1 MINNTFGVIVTNRS
15 FFPAHLVTEEREKI
29 LKKLRSMGCEAII
42 VSEQDTPL
50 GAVRTLSDAKICAE
64 LFKKNRDRIDGIIV
78 ILPNFGEEVGVAT
91 AIDLARLDVPVLVQ
105 ACDDSMDKMDIAN
118 RRDAFCGKLSLC
130 NNLYQRNIKFTN
142 TTLHTCEIN
151 SDFFTADIERFGA
164 ICRVVKGVSA
174 ARLGAI
180 GTRPDPFHTVRFSEK
195 LLQASGITVCIADM
209 SDIMA
214 KAVSM
219 EMTAEVRDKIK
230 EIRAYGRIPD
240 FISDEKVMKQAKL
253 CIVLENWVRENECD
267 ASAIQCWDS
276 IQNNYGCATCLAMS
290 MMGEKHLPSA
300 CEMDVTG
307 ALTMLAL
314 NLASGRPSAYLDWN
328 NNFTDDTN
336 KCVNLHCSNFPKSF
350 FGDGEIE
357 ISNLD
362 VLSATIDADKCFG
375 ACKAQVTEGP
385 MTFAKI
391 TTDDKNG
398 KIKAYIGEG
407 EFLKD
412 QVGTPGGVALCKVDG
427 LQQLLQYLC
436 KNGFE
441 HHVAMN
447 RSLSAD
453 ILEEALGNYLGW
465 EVYRHRNK

>member
-1 MINNTFGVIVTNRS
+1 MINSTFGVIVTNRS
-15 FFPAHLVTEEREKI
+15 FFPAYLVTEARAKI
-29 LKKLRSMGCEAII
+29 LKKLEDMGCKAII
-42 VSEQDTPL
+42 VSEEDTPL
-50 GAVRTLSDAKICAE
+50 GAVRTLSDAKKCAE
-64 LFKKNRDRIDGIIV
+64 LFRKNQDNIDGIIV

-91 AIDLARLDVPVLVQ
+91 AIDLARLNVPVLVQ
-105 ACDDSMDKMDIAN
+105 ACDDSLDNMDISN

-142 TTLHTCEIN
+142 TSLHTCDIDSEV
-151 SDFFTADIERFGA
+151 FTADLERFA
-164 ICRVVKGVSA
+164 AVCRVVKGITSA
-174 ARLGAI
+174 RVGAI

-195 LLQASGITVCIADM
+195 LLQAYGITVCVVDMAD
-209 SDIMA
+209 IIA
-214 KAVSM
+214 KADSM
-219 EMTAEVRDKIK
+219 ERSEDVEAKIK
-230 EIRAYGRIPD
+230 EIKSYGRIPSS
-240 FISDEKVMKQAKL
+240 ISEEKIEKQAKL

-290 MMGEKHLPSA
+290 MMGEKNLPSA

-314 NLASGRPSAYLDWN
+314 NLASGSPSAYLDWN
-328 NNFTDDTN
+328 NNYTDDRN
-336 KCVNLHCSNFPKSF
+336 RCVSLHCSNFPKSF
-350 FGDGEIE
+350 FGDVEIE

-362 VLSATIDADKCFG
+362 VLSTTIGKEKCFG
-375 ACKAQVTEGP
+375 ACKAQVTAGP

-398 KIKAYIGEG
+398 RIKAYIGEG

-412 QVGTPGGVALCKVDG
+412 PVATLGGVALCQVDG
-427 LQQLLQYLC
+427 LQELLGYMC

-441 HHVAMN
+441 HHVAMS

-453 ILEEALGNYLGW
+453 ILEEAFNNYLGW
-465 EVYRHRNK
+465 DVYRHRA

>member
-1 MINNTFGVIVTNRS
+1 MINNTFGIIVTNRS
-15 FFPAHLVTEEREKI
+15 FFPAHLVTEERAKI

-50 GAVRTLSDAKICAE
+50 GAVRTLSDAKICAD
-64 LFKKNRDRIDGIIV
+64 LFKKNRDNIDGIIV

-105 ACDDSMDKMDIAN
+105 ACDDSVDKMDIAN

-142 TTLHTCEIN
+142 TTLHTCEID
-151 SDFFTADIERFGA
+151 SDVFTADLERFGA
-164 ICRVVKGVSA
+164 ICRVVKGVST

-180 GTRPDPFHTVRFSEK
+180 GARPDPFHTVRFSEK

-290 MMGEKHLPSA
+290 MMGEKNLPSA

-314 NLASGRPSAYLDWN
+314 NLASGSPSAYLDWN
-328 NNFTDDTN
+328 NNFTDDRN

-350 FGDGEIE
+350 FGDVEME

-407 EFLKD
+407 EMLKD

-427 LQQLLQYLC
+427 LQQLLQYMC

-441 HHVAMN
+441 HHVAMS
-447 RSLSAD
+447 RSLTAD
-453 ILEEALGNYLGW
+453 VLEEAFGNYLGW
-465 EVYRHRNK
+465 EVYRHRE

>member
-1 MINNTFGVIVTNRS
+1 MINNTFGIIVTNRS
-15 FFPAHLVTEEREKI
+15 FFPAHLVTEERAKI

-50 GAVRTLSDAKICAE
+50 GAVRTLSDAKICAD
-64 LFKKNRDRIDGIIV
+64 LFKKNRDNIDGIIV

-105 ACDDSMDKMDIAN
+105 ACDDSVDKMDIAN

-142 TTLHTCEIN
+142 TTLHTCEID
-151 SDFFTADIERFGA
+151 SDVFTADLERFGA
-164 ICRVVKGVSA
+164 ICRVVKGVST

-180 GTRPDPFHTVRFSEK
+180 GARPDPFHTVRFSEK
-195 LLQASGITVCIADM
+195 LLQASGITVCVADM
-209 SDIMA
+209 SDIIS

-219 EMTAEVRDKIK
+219 EMSDEVGEKIR

-240 FISDEKVMKQAKL
+240 SISDEKVVKQAKL

-290 MMGEKHLPSA
+290 MMGEKNLPSA

-314 NLASGRPSAYLDWN
+314 NLASGSPSAYLDWN
-328 NNFTDDTN
+328 NNFTDDRN

-350 FGDGEIE
+350 FGDVEME

-407 EFLKD
+407 EMLKD

-427 LQQLLQYLC
+427 LQQLLQYMC

-441 HHVAMN
+441 HHVAMS
-447 RSLSAD
+447 RSLTAD
-453 ILEEALGNYLGW
+453 VLEEAFGNYLGW
-465 EVYRHRNK
+465 EVYRHRE

>member
-29 LKKLRSMGCEAII
+29 LKKLSSMGCEAII

-151 SDFFTADIERFGA
+151 SDVFTANIERFGA
-164 ICRVVKGVSA
+164 ICRVVKGVST

-180 GTRPDPFHTVRFSEK
+180 GARPDPFHTVRFSEK
-195 LLQASGITVCIADM
+195 LLQASGITVCVADM
-209 SDIMA
+209 SDIIS

-219 EMTAEVRDKIK
+219 EMTVEVRDKIK

-350 FGDGEIE
+350 FGDVEIE

-375 ACKAQVTEGP
+375 ACKAQVTDGP

-407 EFLKD
+407 ELLKD

-427 LQQLLQYLC
+427 LQQLLQYMS

-465 EVYRHRNK
+465 EVYRHRE

>member
-1 MINNTFGVIVTNRS
+1 MINSTFGVIVTNRS
-15 FFPAHLVTEEREKI
+15 FFPAHLVTEARAKI
-29 LKKLRSMGCEAII
+29 LKKLDGMGYQAII
-42 VSEQDTPL
+42 VSEKDTPL
-50 GAVRTLSDAKICAE
+50 GAVRTLSDAKKCAE
-64 LFKKNRDRIDGIIV
+64 LFKKNQDSIDGIIV
-78 ILPNFGEEVGVAT
+78 ILPNFGEEVGVAA

-105 ACDDSMDKMDIAN
+105 ACDDSLDSMDISN

-142 TTLHTCEIN
+142 TSLHTCDIDSET
-151 SDFFTADIERFGA
+151 FTIDLERFA
-164 ICRVVKGVSA
+164 AVCCVVKGITSA
-174 ARLGAI
+174 RVGAI

-195 LLQASGITVCIADM
+195 LLQAYGITVCVVDM
-209 SDIMA
+209 SDIIA
-214 KAVSM
+214 KADSM
-219 EMTAEVRDKIK
+219 ERTGEVEAKIR
-230 EIRAYGRIPD
+230 EIQAYGRIPS
-240 FISDEKVMKQAKL
+240 FISNEKIEKQAKL
-253 CIVLENWVRENECD
+253 CIVLEDWVRENECD

-290 MMGEKHLPSA
+290 MMGEKNLPSA

-314 NLASGRPSAYLDWN
+314 NLASGTPSAYLDWN
-328 NNFTDDTN
+328 NNFADERN
-336 KCVNLHCSNFPKSF
+336 RCINLHCSNFPKSF
-350 FGDGEIE
+350 FGDVEIE

-362 VLSATIDADKCFG
+362 VLSTTIGEEKCFG
-375 ACKAQVTEGP
+375 ACKAQVTAGP

-398 KIKAYIGEG
+398 RIKAYIGEG

-412 QVGTPGGVALCKVDG
+412 SVETPGGVALCRVDG
-427 LQQLLQYLC
+427 LQKLLDYMC

-441 HHVAMN
+441 HHVTMS

-453 ILEEALGNYLGW
+453 VLEEAFGNYLGW
-465 EVYRHRNK
+465 DVYRHRG